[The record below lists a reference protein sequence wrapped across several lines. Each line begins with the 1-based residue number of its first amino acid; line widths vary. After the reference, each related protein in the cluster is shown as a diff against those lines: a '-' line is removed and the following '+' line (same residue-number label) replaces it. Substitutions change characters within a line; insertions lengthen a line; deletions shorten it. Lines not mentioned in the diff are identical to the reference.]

1 ENPELWMKQAYA
13 LAEEAASLYGEV
25 PVAALLVRG
34 DQIVGR
40 GTNERLRSERTASHA
55 EIVALEDYNLRFGRW
70 RCEPGTSLVV
80 TTEPCLMC
88 TGALL
93 WARVDHLYFGCEDPR
108 GAGLLRIQP
117 LISEGVYDHRF
128 CSIHGG
134 VLGEE
139 CSAMMRSF
147 FSRMRARK
155 EYESDIHFF

>member
-1 ENPELWMKQAYA
+1 MKQAYA

-25 PVAALLVRG
+25 PVAALLIQ
-34 DQIVGR
+34 DNQIVGK

-70 RCEPGTSLVV
+70 RCEPGTALVV

-108 GAGLLRIQP
+108 GAGLRRVQS
-117 LISEGVYDHRF
+117 LIEDGVYDHRF
-128 CSIHGG
+128 CSVHGG
-134 VLGEE
+134 VLGDE
-139 CSAMMRSF
+139 CSAMMSSF
-147 FSRMRARK
+147 FARMRTRK
-155 EYESDIHFF
+155 NYDDQFYFF